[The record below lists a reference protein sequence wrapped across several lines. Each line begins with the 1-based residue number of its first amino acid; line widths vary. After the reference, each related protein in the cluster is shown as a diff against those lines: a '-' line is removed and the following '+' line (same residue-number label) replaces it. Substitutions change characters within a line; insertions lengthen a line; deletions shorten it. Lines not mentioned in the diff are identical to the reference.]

1 MNRTALIA
9 LSFLIF
15 RLSSQAASSAA
26 LQDRKDQ
33 TVPPQS
39 HEIVVTATRIETPI
53 REIAGA
59 VTVITRQDLEKTTR
73 TNLLE
78 VIQDG
83 LGVAAVRNGGPGAA
97 SSVFLRGANSEH
109 ILVLLDGIALNDPMN
124 PSRSFDLAHLSL
136 DNIERIE
143 VLRGPQSTLYG
154 SDALAGVVNILSR
167 RGAGRP
173 VVSLETSGGSY
184 GTYRNSAV
192 LGGSA
197 GALSY
202 SLGLSLSRAQGF
214 SAAASSY
221 AGNTEA
227 DGYRNSTASGN
238 FSLALS
244 PVAEAG
250 LTIRAVD
257 AQTDLDGFGGPG
269 GDDPNSRQDYRS
281 LFVSLGGRT
290 LLLAGRWEMKGS
302 LSVLRSGRDHDN
314 PTDPLHPFDSERGR
328 FRSGL
333 LKLDWQNNFFF
344 HPSHTL
350 TLGAEIQ
357 REQGQSDY
365 LSESAW
371 GPSASDFPSRRVDRV
386 GVYLQDQIRL
396 GGRFFAAAG
405 ARADVHG
412 RTGAAFTYRFAPAYV
427 VEKTGTRFKATLGTG
442 FKSPSL
448 YQLYAPGTFWG
459 PIGNTA
465 LHSERSLGWDAGL
478 EQSLFG
484 GRLLAGATY
493 FRNDFRDLIDF
504 DFSRGYVNIGR
515 ARTEGLE
522 TFASLQPSTAL
533 DLRFSYTRMTATD
546 LDDDAPL
553 LRRPR
558 DKASAEARW
567 RPARALEIRAFGSF
581 VGNRPDRDYVAWPY
595 PLATLHSYV
604 LLDADVSFDVGPKT
618 RIFLRLDNLFDERY
632 ETVFGYG
639 TPRLSAYV
647 GIKLKVGSPAAD

>member
-1 MNRTALIA
+1 MNRTLLIA
-9 LSFLIF
+9 FSIPAFLLSA
-15 RLSSQAASSAA
+15 QAASSVA
-26 LQDRKDQ
+26 LQDKKDQ
-33 TVPPQS
+33 TFPPPS

-59 VTVITRQDLEKTTR
+59 VTVITRQDLDKTTR

-83 LGVAAVRNGGPGAA
+83 LGTAAVRNGGPGA
-97 SSVFLRGANSEH
+97 SSSIFLRGANSEH
-109 ILVLLDGIALNDPMN
+109 ILILLDGVALNDPMN
-124 PSRSFDLAHLSL
+124 PSRSFDPAHLSL

-173 VVSLETSGGSY
+173 VLSLETSGGSY
-184 GTYRNSAV
+184 GTYRGSAA

-202 SLGLSLSRAQGF
+202 SLGLSHSRTRGF
-214 SAAASSY
+214 SAAASST
-221 AGNTEA
+221 AGNAEA

-238 FSLALS
+238 FSLTLS
-244 PVAEAG
+244 PTAEAG

-257 AQTDLDGFGGPG
+257 ARTDLDGFGGPG

-281 LFVSLGGRT
+281 LFVSLRGRT
-290 LLLAGRWEMKGS
+290 LLLANRWEMKGS
-302 LSVLRSGRDHDN
+302 VSILRSGRDHDN
-314 PTDPLHPFDSERGR
+314 PADPVHPLDSERGR

-344 HPSHTL
+344 HPAHIL

-357 REQGQSDY
+357 REQGESEY

-371 GPSASDFPSRRVDRV
+371 GPSASDFPSRSVDRI
-386 GVYLQDQIRL
+386 GVYIQDQIRL

-405 ARADVHG
+405 ARVDVHG

-427 VEKTGTRFKATLGTG
+427 VAETGTRFKATLGTG

-459 PIGNTA
+459 PIGNAA

-478 EQSLFG
+478 EQTLFG
-484 GRLLAGATY
+484 GRLQAGATY

-504 DFSRGYVNIGR
+504 DFSLGYVNIGR

-522 TFASLQPSTAL
+522 TFASLRPSPAL
-533 DLRFSYTRMTATD
+533 DLRFSYTRMSATD
-546 LDDDAPL
+546 LDDGSPL

-558 DKASAEARW
+558 DKATAEAHW
-567 RPARALEIRAFGSF
+567 RPAQALEIRVSGSF
-581 VGNRPDRDYVAWPY
+581 VGNRPDRDYSAWPY
-595 PLATLHSYV
+595 PAATLRNYV
-604 LLDADVSFDVGPKT
+604 LFDADVSFDAGPKT
-618 RIFLRLDNLFDERY
+618 RFFLRLDNLFDERY

-639 TPRLSAYV
+639 TPRLSAYA
-647 GIKLKVGSPAAD
+647 GIKVKVGSL